1 MLLLEHFWFKM
12 NYKKY
17 CPFCK
22 NTLHTKNVQ
31 GTFANTLR
39 IVKNCFCNRFYL
51 SYQLFL
57 EDDKVIAYL
66 IKINNDNCMEAI
78 SSENKILLFNRNN
91 FNEFDNPTIY
101 DFYIDLDLKDPIK
114 FAKETFERLINL
126 KEFQ

>member
-1 MLLLEHFWFKM
+1 
-12 NYKKY
+12 
-17 CPFCK
+17 
-22 NTLHTKNVQ
+22 
-31 GTFANTLR
+31 
-39 IVKNCFCNRFYL
+39 VKNCFCNRFYL

-114 FAKETFERLINL
+114 FAKETFEKLINL